1 MLNKLISPIAIIFAI
16 QMGLS
21 TDCSGQIVVPTR
33 GTQTA
38 TLEDQLINRLRATT
52 EDRQAYIRLVVA
64 KVNTGEFD
72 RRRILAMERYAIKKN
87 NAFPFPYFERIMRA
101 EAERVG
107 VYLPPV
113 QLLAGSNPR
122 GEP

>member
-1 MLNKLISPIAIIFAI
+1 MLSKLISRIAVIVAI
-16 QMGLS
+16 QIGLS
-21 TDCSGQIVVPTR
+21 TYCSGQIVVPTR

-72 RRRILAMERYAIKKN
+72 RGRILALERYAIKKN
-87 NAFPFPYFERIMRA
+87 SSFPFPYFERVMRA

-113 QLLAGSNPR
+113 QLLAGGSARTQN
-122 GEP
+122 

>member
-1 MLNKLISPIAIIFAI
+1 MLSKLIRRIAVIVAI
-16 QMGLS
+16 QIGLS
-21 TDCSGQIVVPTR
+21 TYCSGQIVVPTR

-64 KVNTGEFD
+64 KVNTGDFE
-72 RRRILAMERYAIKKN
+72 RGRVLALERYAIKKN
-87 NAFPFPYFERIMRA
+87 SMFPFPYFERVMRA

-113 QLLAGSNPR
+113 QLLAGGTAR
-122 GEP
+122 TQR

>member
-1 MLNKLISPIAIIFAI
+1 MLSKLISRIAVIVAVQIGF
-16 QMGLS
+16 G
-21 TDCSGQIVVPTR
+21 TYCSGQIVAPTR

-38 TLEDQLINRLRATT
+38 TLEDQLINRLRATS

-64 KVNTGEFD
+64 KVDSGEFE
-72 RRRILAMERYAIKKN
+72 RGRVLALERYAIKKN
-87 NAFPFPYFERIMRA
+87 PTYPFPYFERVMRA

-113 QLLAGSNPR
+113 QLLARSNSRMQP
-122 GEP
+122 

>member
-1 MLNKLISPIAIIFAI
+1 MLSKLITRIAVVFAI
-16 QMGLS
+16 QIGV
-21 TDCSGQIVVPTR
+21 TNYCSGQIVAPTR

-52 EDRQAYIRLVVA
+52 EDRQVYIRLVVA
-64 KVNTGEFD
+64 QVNAGVFD
-72 RRRILAMERYAIKKN
+72 RGRVLALERYAIKKN
-87 NAFPFPYFERIMRA
+87 SAFPFPYFERVMRA

-113 QLLAGSNPR
+113 QLLARSNSRTQP
-122 GEP
+122 

>member
-1 MLNKLISPIAIIFAI
+1 MFSKLISRIAVIVAVQVGF
-16 QMGLS
+16 S
-21 TDCSGQIVVPTR
+21 TYCSGQIVAPTR

-38 TLEDQLINRLRATT
+38 TLEDQLINRLRATS

-64 KVNTGEFD
+64 KVDSGEFE
-72 RRRILAMERYAIKKN
+72 RGRVLALERYAIKKN
-87 NAFPFPYFERIMRA
+87 STFPFPYFERVMRA

-113 QLLAGSNPR
+113 QLLARSNARMQP
-122 GEP
+122 

>member
-1 MLNKLISPIAIIFAI
+1 MLSKLIIRVAAIFAI

-21 TDCSGQIVVPTR
+21 TYCSGQIVTPAR

-52 EDRQAYIRLVVA
+52 EDRQTYIRMVVA
-64 KVNTGEFD
+64 KVNSGDFD
-72 RRRILAMERYAIKKN
+72 RGRILALERYAIKKN
-87 NAFPFPYFERIMRA
+87 PTFPFPYFERVMRA

-113 QLLAGSNPR
+113 QLLAGGTARTNR
-122 GEP
+122 